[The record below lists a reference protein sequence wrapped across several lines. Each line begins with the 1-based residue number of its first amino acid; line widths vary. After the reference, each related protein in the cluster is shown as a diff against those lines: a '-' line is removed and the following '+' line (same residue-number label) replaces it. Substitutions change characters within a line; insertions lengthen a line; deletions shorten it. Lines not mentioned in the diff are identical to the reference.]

1 MKIGAH
7 VSTSGGISKA
17 VGRGQEIGCEALQ
30 IFGSSPQSWAFRE
43 IPEAEIEAFRQ
54 NMADT
59 GMGPVFLHAIY
70 LVNLGTNRPDVLEK
84 GIDSLAAHLNLANRL
99 GADGLIFHPGSH
111 GGVGFEGVLPQVA
124 DSIRKAL
131 DKAPDGPCLAVENMA
146 GMGKHIGARFE
157 ELGAILDAVDD
168 ERLKICLDTQ
178 HSFAAGYDL
187 TIGRGYRRHAGPA
200 WTPGPARTN
209 VVAIHAN
216 DSKRVCGSGVDRH
229 DNIGEGFIGESG
241 FAVFMGHPAFANV
254 PFLLEVPG
262 FEGKGPD
269 RRNVDILK
277 EIRLRVGAP
286 L

>member
-1 MKIGAH
+1 
-7 VSTSGGISKA
+7 
-17 VGRGQEIGCEALQ
+17 
-30 IFGSSPQSWAFRE
+30 
-43 IPEAEIEAFRQ
+43 
-54 NMADT
+54 
-59 GMGPVFLHAIY
+59 MGPVFLHAIY
-70 LVNLGTNRPDVLEK
+70 LVNLGASRPDVLQK
-84 GIDSLAAHLNLANRL
+84 GIDSLAAHLTLAGKL

-111 GGVGFEGVLPQVA
+111 GGAGFEAVLPQVA
-124 DSIRKAL
+124 DSIRQTL

-146 GMGKHIGARFE
+146 GMGKHIGAKFE

-168 ERLKICLDTQ
+168 ERLKVCLDTQ

-187 TIGRGYRRHAGPA
+187 TTGEGIEDMLAQLDTGPGSA
-200 WTPGPARTN
+200 N

-277 EIRLRVGAP
+277 EIRQRVGAP
-286 L
+286 W